1 MHGCAG
7 LKIPSQQSD
16 GDARLR
22 ASLSP
27 NSGQSV
33 QAVLGV
39 RRIPRRPSHS
49 IEVSSLTRGRRAQCR
64 PTRRRRSSC
73 WRSFANTPR
82 AAAASRRPVSQR
94 SIRGPRPGGGTSVAP
109 DATRARR
116 PPAGGAEIEPRGV
129 ERDACHSGSL
139 LPAAARRA
147 WDTTGLVSYSMIP
160 LLPRP
165 ELVDGPAANS
175 VSGGGGLNH
184 ARLLN
189 VRVASLVL

>member
-1 MHGCAG
+1 MQANPAPAFI
-7 LKIPSQQSD
+7 LL
-16 GDARLR
+16 AFLR
-22 ASLSP
+22 ES
-27 NSGQSV
+27 
-33 QAVLGV
+33 
-39 RRIPRRPSHS
+39 R
-49 IEVSSLTRGRRAQCR
+49 RRAR
-64 PTRRRRSSC
+64 P
-73 WRSFANTPR
+73 PR
-82 AAAASRRPVSQR
+82 AARSAS
-94 SIRGPRPGGGTSVAP
+94 GPRPGGGTSVAP

-129 ERDACHSGSL
+129 ERDACHSL